1 MFPEAPGRFSTTIG
15 CPNPSAIFWATKRA
29 ELSVAPPGG
38 NPRTRRIGRCGNSR
52 PCAPA
57 RAGTQP
63 PAASR
68 RERRESCEAM
78 QGSDATQ
85 CEEKHPVNRFIMEAI
100 VGYESFHRIRV
111 YSGQAPTPALWRT
124 VRIRQPQAHPTLPTH
139 PNTDKKKAKA
149 KSASTVKNAA
159 QQIWRAGLGAFSKAQ
174 QEGGKV
180 FEALVKEGLT
190 IQRKTQAVA
199 EEKLSDAS

>member
-124 VRIRQPQAHPTLPTH
+124 VRIRQRQAALALPTTH
-139 PNTDKKKAKA
+139 KWRPHGQETAKPRHRQEKGQGPVRQHRQKLGPA
-149 KSASTVKNAA
+149 DLAGGPGRFLQGAA
-159 QQIWRAGLGAFSKAQ
+159 RRWQSI
-174 QEGGKV
+174 
-180 FEALVKEGLT
+180 
-190 IQRKTQAVA
+190 
-199 EEKLSDAS
+199 